1 MSFTP
6 VWGTEIAWY
15 LFLAGLGAGAFAFS
29 VFVAHRYPNAVK
41 TRRFARFAAPVVVL
55 IGLVLLMVDAKAGF
69 QHPLRFALLLHNP
82 MSVMTWGVVFL
93 ACFLVV
99 SMVVALLEILKKP
112 VWSWLSAAGV
122 VLSFCVAAYT
132 GVLLGVLNAFPLW
145 NNGVLPI
152 LFVVSACS
160 TGAALVMIGAQIFE
174 PQAAEGMR
182 SLKGVH
188 WGLVL
193 VEVVLVAALL
203 FVTAYANA
211 VTNTT
216 VMSIVSGSW
225 APLFWIGFVGIGLAL
240 PLVVEGWELFGH
252 RRATMSVA
260 GVGRVEVDMPA
271 TASSRALAIGTE
283 VAVLVGGF
291 LLRYIVVLSALP
303 VAFIS

>member
-6 VWGTEIAWY
+6 VWGAEIAWY

-29 VFVAHRYPNAVK
+29 AFVAHRYPEAVK
-41 TRRFARFAAPVVVL
+41 TRRFARFAAPIVVL

-82 MSVMTWGVVFL
+82 TSVMTWGVIFL

-99 SMVVALLEILKKP
+99 SLVVALLEILRKP
-112 VWSWLSAAGV
+112 VWSWLSSVGV

-152 LFVVSACS
+152 LFVVSAYS

-174 PQAAEGMR
+174 PQLAEGMR

-193 VEVVLVAALL
+193 TEVVLVAALL

-216 VMSIVSGSW
+216 VMNIVAGSW
-225 APLFWIGFVGIGLAL
+225 APLFWIGFVGIGLVL
-240 PLVVEGWELFGH
+240 PLAVEGWELFGH
-252 RRATMSVA
+252 RHATMSIA
-260 GVGRVEVDMPA
+260 GVGSVEVDMPA
-271 TASSRALAIGTE
+271 TAASRVLAICTE
-283 VAVLVGGF
+283 AAVLVGGF
-291 LLRYIVVLSALP
+291 LLRYIVVLAALP
-303 VAFIS
+303 VAFVG

>member
-1 MSFTP
+1 MTFTP
-6 VWGTEIAWY
+6 VWGVEIAWY

-41 TRRFARFAAPVVVL
+41 TRRFARFAAPIVVL
-55 IGLVLLMVDAKAGF
+55 VGLVLLMVDAKAGF

-82 MSVMTWGVVFL
+82 ASIMTWGVVFL

-99 SMVVALLEILKKP
+99 SFLVALLELIKKP
-112 VWSWLSAAGV
+112 VWSWLTTAGV

-132 GVLLGVLNAFPLW
+132 GVLLGVVNAFPLW

-152 LFVVSACS
+152 LFVVSAYS

-174 PQAAEGMR
+174 PQLAEDMR

-188 WGLVL
+188 WGVAL

-216 VMSIVSGSW
+216 VMGIVSGSW
-225 APLFWIGFVGIGLAL
+225 APLFWIGFVGIGLVL
-240 PLVVEGWELFGH
+240 PLAVEGWELFGH

-271 TASSRALAIGTE
+271 TAASRALAIGTE
-283 VAVLVGGF
+283 AAVLVGGF
-291 LLRYIVVLSALP
+291 LLRYIVVLAALP
-303 VAFIS
+303 VAFVG

>member
-6 VWGTEIAWY
+6 VWGAEIAWY

-29 VFVAHRYPNAVK
+29 AFVAHRYPEAVK
-41 TRRFARFAAPVVVL
+41 TRRFARFAAPIVVL

-82 MSVMTWGVVFL
+82 TSVMTWGVVFL

-99 SMVVALLEILKKP
+99 SLVVALLEILKKP
-112 VWSWLSAAGV
+112 VWSWLSGAGV

-152 LFVVSACS
+152 LFVVSAYS

-174 PQAAEGMR
+174 PQLAEGMR

-188 WGLVL
+188 WGLAL
-193 VEVVLVAALL
+193 TEVVLVAALL

-211 VTNTT
+211 VTNAT
-216 VMSIVSGSW
+216 VMNIVAGSW
-225 APLFWIGFVGIGLAL
+225 APLFWIGFVGIGLVL
-240 PLVVEGWELFGH
+240 PLAVEGWELFGH
-252 RRATMSVA
+252 RRATMSIA
-260 GVGRVEVDMPA
+260 GVGSVEVDMPA
-271 TASSRALAIGTE
+271 TAASRTLAIGTE
-283 VAVLVGGF
+283 AAVLVGGF
-291 LLRYIVVLSALP
+291 LLRYIVVLAALP
-303 VAFIS
+303 VAFVG